1 MKKTKTGIVISDGMN
16 KTRVVEVE
24 WTTRHP
30 LYQKVIRRRTK
41 YYIHDEKNETR
52 LGDKVDIIET
62 RPISKLKRWKIVKA
76 IKRLKD

>member
-30 LYQKVIRRRTK
+30 LYQKVIRHRTK
-41 YYIHDEKNETR
+41 YYAHDENNETR

-62 RPISKLKRWKIVKA
+62 RPISKLKRWRIVKG
-76 IKRLKD
+76 RELV